1 MMLMLIASHRESFK
15 CAYSPGSPKLAVV
28 KTVKMSYF
36 RYFPR
41 GIAVFY
47 EITYFFVLV
56 LQVPTK

>member
-1 MMLMLIASHRESFK
+1 MLITSPRELFE
-15 CAYSPGSPKLAVV
+15 CTYSPGSPKLAVV

-36 RYFPR
+36 SYFSR
-41 GIAVFY
+41 GIAVFN